1 MEAGASINLRWQMSG
16 QCGTILCFRVA
27 EKEFFLWNVRAKL
40 ADPVVLCDLAGAW
53 SILTGEA
60 EVSFC

>member
-1 MEAGASINLRWQMSG
+1 MWYYIVFS
-16 QCGTILCFRVA
+16 CGGERI
-27 EKEFFLWNVRAKL
+27 FLWNVRAKL

>member
-27 EKEFFLWNVRAKL
+27 EKEFF
-40 ADPVVLCDLAGAW
+40 CGM
-53 SILTGEA
+53 
-60 EVSFC
+60 